1 MSEAIESENC
11 MNRFDVRGR
20 KAVVT
25 GAASGLGRGFCLVL
39 GEAGASVIGVDRDAD
54 GLAQTMEIAHAKG
67 YPMSSIIADVA
78 DAQAV
83 DTMYAR
89 ITSDSDTVDIL
100 VNNAGIATVPGR
112 THEIAV
118 ADWDRAL
125 AVNLRSMFLVTRV
138 LLPLMMSSRSGSIIN
153 LSSFLGL
160 VGLYPGF
167 SITAIPYAASKAGV
181 VGLTRQI
188 AIEYAAEG
196 IRANAIAPGWHGG
209 TNLGRERR
217 ATATAEEGKRF
228 EAFIAGSVPMQRRGT
243 PDDLCGLL
251 LYLASDASKY
261 MTGQVFAHDGGITAA

>member
-1 MSEAIESENC
+1 
-11 MNRFDVRGR
+11 
-20 KAVVT
+20 
-25 GAASGLGRGFCLVL
+25 
-39 GEAGASVIGVDRDAD
+39 
-54 GLAQTMEIAHAKG
+54 
-67 YPMSSIIADVA
+67 
-78 DAQAV
+78 
-83 DTMYAR
+83 MYAR

-100 VNNAGIATVPGR
+100 VNNAGIATAPGR

-138 LLPLMMSSRSGSIIN
+138 LLPMMMSSRSGSIIN

-167 SITAIPYAASKAGV
+167 PITAIPYAASKAGV
-181 VGLTRQI
+181 VGFTRQI

-217 ATATAEEGKRF
+217 ATATPEEGKRF

-243 PDDLCGLL
+243 PDDLCGVL